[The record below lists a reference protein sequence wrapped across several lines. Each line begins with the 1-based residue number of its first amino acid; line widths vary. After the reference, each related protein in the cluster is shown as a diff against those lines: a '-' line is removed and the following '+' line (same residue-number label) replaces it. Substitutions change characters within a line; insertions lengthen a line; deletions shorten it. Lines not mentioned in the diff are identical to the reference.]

1 MWDLGAPLCTENGML
16 RYKEGYILL
25 LNWSIAFL
33 VCIINVGGTSDSI
46 CKPLMCQILQFL
58 SMLTLKLHTKYCHI
72 WGTLSAQEMGC
83 YAARKGI
90 HCWLSVSWLSL
101 DICGSLEELL
111 TSFTSPLWST
121 WCHFYPKQLSYFIK
135 YVWFGALSSL
145 HEKWDDLL
153 KGENYI
159 AAQVFHNLP

>member
-1 MWDLGAPLCTENGML
+1 MWDLGAPLCTGNGML
-16 RYKEGYILL
+16 PYKEGYILL

-83 YAARKGI
+83 YAARG
-90 HCWLSVSWLSL
+90 
-101 DICGSLEELL
+101 DIQINTEVC
-111 TSFTSPLWST
+111 
-121 WCHFYPKQLSYFIK
+121 
-135 YVWFGALSSL
+135 
-145 HEKWDDLL
+145 
-153 KGENYI
+153 
-159 AAQVFHNLP
+159 HNLPHMNNGCGRKFWQYLQVPYWSRHAISIDVASQIAHKRLGLGYPLCVRNEMLR